1 MNKKAWPGQLHH
13 YYFRFCY
20 LWIISILSGTSQII
34 FNISSLIKPSTQKK
48 FRQISSYINQV
59 WYISVIKEEIKIFDF
74 LQTLS
79 QMKSDLEFV
88 KSLLQYKV
96 IYCKSLRH

>member
-1 MNKKAWPGQLHH
+1 MNKKACPGQLHH

-48 FRQISSYINQV
+48 FRQFSSYINQV

-79 QMKSDLEFV
+79 QMKSNFEFV
-88 KSLLQYKV
+88 NQKTYDFLFF
-96 IYCKSLRH
+96 